1 MVDMIFNSYWSMTV
15 TGNKEFGSLGP
26 FKSQISHSTNM
37 NWFSIAVR
45 TTWNK
50 NKIVLWDDYC
60 SKHWTHQKRKADR
73 HMLRPNNNK
82 IYFLL
87 ETSVVCTSCRMH
99 TIQPRCDLG
108 NHLWPQDQQKFFR
121 EMKSYGHSSKRLL
134 WWMNNHQTL
143 NFNWTIWVLNKK

>member
-1 MVDMIFNSYWSMTV
+1 MVDMIFYENWSMV
-15 TGNKEFGSLGP
+15 VSANKEFGSLGP

-50 NKIVLWDDYC
+50 NKIVLWSDDY
-60 SKHWTHQKRKADR
+60 SKNWTHQKRKADH

-82 IYFLL
+82 NDFLL
-87 ETSVVCTSCRMH
+87 ESSVVCTSFRMH

-108 NHLWPQDQQKFFR
+108 NHLLLPDQQKFFR

-134 WWMNNHQTL
+134 WWMKNHQTL
-143 NFNWTIWVLNKK
+143 NFNWAILI